1 MIGGIVVVSG
11 LPVEVVVTK
20 KQKYERSDTKSFKKN
35 PFMKQNLRCGL
46 VDKILIYFY
55 FFIVFSKFN

>member
-20 KQKYERSDTKSFKKN
+20 KQKYERSDTKSFKKKS
-35 PFMKQNLRCGL
+35 FHET
-46 VDKILIYFY
+46 
-55 FFIVFSKFN
+55 KFEMWAC